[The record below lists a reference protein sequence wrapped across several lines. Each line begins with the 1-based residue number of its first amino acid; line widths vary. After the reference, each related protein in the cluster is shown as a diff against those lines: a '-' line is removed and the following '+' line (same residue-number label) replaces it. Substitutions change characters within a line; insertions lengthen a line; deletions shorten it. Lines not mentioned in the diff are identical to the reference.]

1 MRISDWSSDVCSS
14 DLTAYLGANLIKVPD
29 GGWVPLAIG
38 LTIFTM
44 LTTWSR
50 GRKLMQPE
58 MAEGAMP
65 IPVFVK
71 TAATSAT
78 RVPGTAVFIT
88 SSAAG
93 VPPALLQRSEERRV
107 GK

>member
-1 MRISDWSSDVCSS
+1 MFRLRLSICFFFLLIRRPPGSTRTDTLFPYTTLFRS
-14 DLTAYLGANLIKVPD
+14 YFGANLIKVPD

-50 GRKLMQPE
+50 GRKLMQQE

-71 TAATSAT
+71 SAEIG
-78 RVPGTAVFIT
+78 RAHV
-88 SSAAG
+88 
-93 VPPALLQRSEERRV
+93 
-107 GK
+107 